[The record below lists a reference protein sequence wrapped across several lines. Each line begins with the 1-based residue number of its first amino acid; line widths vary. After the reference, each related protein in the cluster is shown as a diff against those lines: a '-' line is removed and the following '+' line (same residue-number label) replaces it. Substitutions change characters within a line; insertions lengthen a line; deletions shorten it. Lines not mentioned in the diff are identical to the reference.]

1 VWCNGSTKVCKKF
14 NLLIEKEIIMS
25 TFANAVLN
33 QEARTAN
40 GMKARKSTANAVVD
54 LFYNAGASRGKDI
67 KPAFAAALAENR
79 ELALRVAAWLRDAR
93 GGAGERQLFRDI
105 LVYLEKTDVE
115 AAKALLAKVPELGR
129 WDDLFVF
136 NTKDLKES
144 AYTMLGDALR
154 EKNGLAAKWTPRQ
167 GKIAAEIRTFF
178 GMSPKF
184 YRKSLVEMTKVVE
197 TNMCAKDW
205 DSINFS
211 HVPSVAASR
220 YKKAFNRNTQT
231 YATYVAAL
239 VKGDNPEVK
248 VNASVAFPYDVL
260 KGRISNYGV
269 SFNKTELDLIEAQWN
284 ALPNYVG
291 DANILPLVDVSGSM
305 ACTAGKTGK
314 LTCLEVAVSLGLY
327 LADKNKGAF
336 KDTFL
341 TFSGKPELM
350 HLKGGINSKIDQM
363 VQSEWGMNTDLNKAF
378 VKILDV
384 AVKGNVAQED
394 MPAMVLILS
403 DMQFDACVKHDDSAI
418 QMIARKYEEA
428 GYTLPKVVFWNL
440 NASYGNAPVKFDK
453 SGTALVSGFSPAVV
467 KPLLAGDLETF
478 TPESVMLKTIMDDR
492 YKVL

>member
-1 VWCNGSTKVCKKF
+1 
-14 NLLIEKEIIMS
+14 MS
-25 TFANAVLN
+25 TFVNAVVN
-33 QEARTAN
+33 QDARTAN

-54 LFYNAGASRGKDI
+54 LFYNAGASRGKNI
-67 KPAFAAALAENR
+67 VPAFAAAMAENR

-93 GGAGERQLFRDI
+93 GGAGERESFRTI
-105 LVYLEKTDVE
+105 LRYLEKNDVE
-115 AAKALLAKVPELGR
+115 AAKALLTKVPELGR
-129 WDDLFVF
+129 WDDIFVF
-136 NTKDLKES
+136 DSDVMKS
-144 AYTMLGDALR
+144 AAFTMLGDALR
-154 EKNGLAAKWTPRQ
+154 AKNGLAAKWTPRQ
-167 GKIAAEIRTFF
+167 GKLAAEIRQFF

-220 YKKAFNRNTQT
+220 YKKAFNRNTPM
-231 YATYVAAL
+231 YAAYVASL

-248 VNASVAFPYDVL
+248 VNAGAVFPYDVL
-260 KGRISNYGV
+260 KGRIGGYMK
-269 SFNKTELDLIEAQWN
+269 FDKTELDLVQKQWE
-284 ALPNYVG
+284 ALPNFVG

-305 ACTAGKTGK
+305 TCAAGGYGSKSG

-327 LADKNKGAF
+327 LADKNEGKF

-341 TFSGKPELM
+341 TFSTNPELL
-350 HLKGGINSKIDQM
+350 HLKGNINQKIDQM
-363 VQSEWGMNTDLNKAF
+363 VKSDWGMSTDLHKAF
-378 VKILDV
+378 AKILDV
-384 AVKGNVAQED
+384 AVKGGVPQEE

-403 DMQFDACVKHDDSAI
+403 DMQFNACVRHDDSAM
-418 QMIARKYEEA
+418 QMIARKYKEA

-440 NASYGNAPVKFDK
+440 NAAYGNAPVKFDT